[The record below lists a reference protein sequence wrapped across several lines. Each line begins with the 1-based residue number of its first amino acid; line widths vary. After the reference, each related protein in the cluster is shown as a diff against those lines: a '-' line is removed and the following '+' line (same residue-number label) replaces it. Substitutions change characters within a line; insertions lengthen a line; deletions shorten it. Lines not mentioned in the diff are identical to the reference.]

1 MPIVCREGRASL
13 GPRVFTRG
21 NETLIAYYGGA
32 VARFNGAT
40 RLHAWKRETEA
51 ELTRL
56 RNEAS
61 MGPRV
66 FTRGNESSPARTVLG
81 SQASMGPRV
90 FTRGNRK
97 HAGDLF
103 HSGSGFNGA
112 TRLHAWKLQNTS
124 AFFLRASCFN
134 GATRLHAWKRSE
146 LARMLQLSFRAS
158 MGPRVFTRGNRK
170 EKNATKF

>member
-21 NETLIAYYGGA
+21 NETVIAYYGGA
-32 VARFNGAT
+32 GARFSGAT

-61 MGPRV
+61 RGPRV
-66 FTRGNESSPARTVLG
+66 C
-81 SQASMGPRV
+81 
-90 FTRGNRK
+90 TRGNRK

>member
-66 FTRGNESSPARTVLG
+66 FTRGNESSLPPCFSSPFVLQWG
-81 SQASMGPRV
+81 HASSRVETGKRKTPRN
-90 FTRGNRK
+90 FNI
-97 HAGDLF
+97 
-103 HSGSGFNGA
+103 GF
-112 TRLHAWKLQNTS
+112 
-124 AFFLRASCFN
+124 
-134 GATRLHAWKRSE
+134 
-146 LARMLQLSFRAS
+146 
-158 MGPRVFTRGNRK
+158 
-170 EKNATKF
+170 

>member
-112 TRLHAWKLQNTS
+112 TRLHAWKQE
-124 AFFLRASCFN
+124 RE
-134 GATRLHAWKRSE
+134 KRHE
-146 LARMLQLSFRAS
+146 ILTLAS
-158 MGPRVFTRGNRK
+158 MGPRVFTRGNTQPSSIPARSVGASMGPRVFTRG
-170 EKNATKF
+170 NSRN